1 VGSRRLAAIVTA
13 SVIVILAGC
22 SSSGTPHRAPAAL
35 SAGCSTAVAAGN
47 LLPAPRPVTVPVT
60 GRPTA
65 VVGTAD
71 GRWAFAS
78 VSAGG
83 VSGGIGGGIAA
94 MALGRGAPRL
104 VRTVM
109 LPESMTGAYGM
120 AMTRD
125 GLLLVAGYTATAV
138 LSVRALENGGPDPV
152 AGMLTDA
159 GAGQSEVA
167 VSGDDRYVF
176 VTDEITGGLSVFD
189 LATALRQGFSAPGV
203 AVGIV
208 PLAPGAVGVAMSP
221 DGERLYVST
230 YGNYGPHGQLW
241 VLDTARAEAG
251 DDHAAVLAHVA
262 AGCQPVR
269 VAVSPDGRTVW
280 VTALQSNALLGFS
293 AADLLANPSRAL
305 RAVVRVGSEPVGLL
319 LVDHGHLAL
328 VGNSNRGLVPGT
340 GTDVPQTV
348 SVINTVAA
356 LAHRSAVLG
365 AVPAGLFP
373 RDLTLDQSTGQVL
386 LGNFNSGTVE
396 EFPVP
401 TAP

>member
-1 VGSRRLAAIVTA
+1 V
-13 SVIVILAGC
+13 
-22 SSSGTPHRAPAAL
+22 
-35 SAGCSTAVAAGN
+35 GCSTAVTASSVLAT
-47 LLPAPRPVTVPVT
+47 PRPVTVPVM
-60 GRPTA
+60 GYPTA
-65 VVGTAD
+65 VVGTTD

-78 VSAGG
+78 VTRGA
-83 VSGGIGGGIAA
+83 VSGGVGGGIAVL
-94 MALGRGAPRL
+94 ALGRGAPRL

-109 LPESMTGAYGM
+109 LPESLTGAYGM
-120 AMTRD
+120 AMTRN

-152 AGMLTDA
+152 VGMLADA
-159 GAGQSEVA
+159 GRGQFEVT

-176 VTDEITGGLSVFD
+176 VTDETTGGLSVFD
-189 LATALRQGFSAPGV
+189 LATALQHGFSAPGV

-208 PLAPGAVGVAMSP
+208 PLATGPVGVALSP
-221 DGERLYVST
+221 DGNELYAT
-230 YGNYGPHGQLW
+230 NYGDPYGQLW

-251 DDHAAVLAHVA
+251 DGRAAVLAHVA

-293 AADLLANPSRAL
+293 AADLLSDPSRAL
-305 RAVVRVGSEPVGLL
+305 QAVVRVGSEPGGLL
-319 LVDHGHLAL
+319 LVDQGRLAL
-328 VGNSNRGLVPGT
+328 VSNSNRGLVLGT
-340 GTDVPQTV
+340 GSDVPQTV
-348 SVINTVAA
+348 SIINTAAA
-356 LAHRSAVLG
+356 LAHRSALVG

-373 RDLTLDQSTGQVL
+373 RDLTLDQATGQVL

-401 TAP
+401 AAP